1 MQTPRSR
8 PTLFT
13 LCLLLAL
20 LQPCAQAASLV
31 YSDTVFTEAASNNG
45 ALGNALTLKLSGDS
59 FNAPVGT
66 NLLSTG
72 RASIAH
78 LPTGLSA
85 SLLVNSATEA
95 TLSLGGSAS
104 SHEDRHDV
112 YNLSITLAD
121 SAVQSGNAT
130 KVSGHAQ
137 ESLRIDF
144 NDNSSPAEP
153 FEFEGDLA
161 AGQLDDATGF
171 TAQPAT
177 LDMVSNIGSLSGQV
191 GVAENGL
198 LVLLSAPPAP
208 LQFAQSASSR
218 VFISFAPQALN
229 QLQLGGQ
236 TLTVQTNPETLTKQR
251 NTFLATYALRQ
262 PAGGTQTGLLLTQ
275 GEAMLRNTEG
285 NSLLGGFL
293 LGSETLLREVTVRT
307 GSAGATAHISRLSD
321 TAAISLESGDAT
333 LTLYP
338 PRNVT
343 AAATTLQLKAGEV
356 ARFNGDG
363 QLLGVYFGSLSGK
376 LGKAGDPI
384 RLERPDGLTAYP
396 LWAPRLSGSNMPARL
411 GMSPQDYLAAQL
423 GASVSQQA
431 DGTLKLSLPGTSLSV
446 FPQGSLAAISTGA
459 SQFNTDGSYHFSS
472 PLLQLDVTAVL
483 QDMTRFAP
491 LLLQSG
497 LQTQITSN
505 GLLQLQSS
513 NPASA
518 STFLLGRPQL
528 GYSSV
533 PAIVPTSIAVDGQ
546 GIVHWHNGQGASQ
559 LIYPVFHD
567 LAFITEAAEKGGWFV
582 SPSGEGR
589 LTLSNAAGAEYLLR
603 PDYQVQTTSG
613 NMSNLFDAF
622 WVAADGSLYVRYPGN
637 LMQRFTL
644 E

>member
-1 MQTPRSR
+1 M
-8 PTLFT
+8 
-13 LCLLLAL
+13 
-20 LQPCAQAASLV
+20 
-31 YSDTVFTEAASNNG
+31 
-45 ALGNALTLKLSGDS
+45 
-59 FNAPVGT
+59 
-66 NLLSTG
+66 
-72 RASIAH
+72 
-78 LPTGLSA
+78 
-85 SLLVNSATEA
+85 
-95 TLSLGGSAS
+95 
-104 SHEDRHDV
+104 
-112 YNLSITLAD
+112 
-121 SAVQSGNAT
+121 
-130 KVSGHAQ
+130 
-137 ESLRIDF
+137 
-144 NDNSSPAEP
+144 
-153 FEFEGDLA
+153 
-161 AGQLDDATGF
+161 
-171 TAQPAT
+171 
-177 LDMVSNIGSLSGQV
+177 
-191 GVAENGL
+191 
-198 LVLLSAPPAP
+198 
-208 LQFAQSASSR
+208 
-218 VFISFAPQALN
+218 
-229 QLQLGGQ
+229 
-236 TLTVQTNPETLTKQR
+236 QTNPETLTKQR

-275 GEAMLRNTEG
+275 GEAMLRNTAS

-528 GYSSV
+528 GYSTV

-603 PDYQVQTTSG
+603 PGLPGPDHQRQHEQSVRCLLGRLPMAACTCATRQ
-613 NMSNLFDAF
+613 FDAAF
-622 WVAADGSLYVRYPGN
+622 HAGVSAAIPHGMARCGAALRPARWRGASLHASGDLTTVSSQLPETRLKSGHAMR
-637 LMQRFTL
+637 LMAAGAQAEL
-644 E
+644 SA